1 MAEIVAIL
9 NQKGGVGKSTTV
21 AALASGLSS
30 KGYKVLSV
38 DLDPQGNLS
47 YHMGAQN
54 SEQSVMDV
62 LLGTSSVSKT
72 IVKTGQGDI
81 IPASPALAGADAAI
95 SETGKEYRLSEA
107 LEAISIDYDFIVL
120 DTPPSLGILSI
131 NALTAASR
139 VIIPAQAD
147 AFSLQGISQLA
158 QTISAVRRYCNRS
171 LVIDGI
177 LLTRHNSRSVLSR
190 DMADLMRDAAAQL
203 RTKIY
208 KTVIRECVALRE
220 AQAVQQSIY
229 CYSPKCNGAIDYMAV
244 VGEFVERK

>member
-1 MAEIVAIL
+1 MSEIVAIL
-9 NQKGGVGKSTTV
+9 NQKGGVGKSTTA
-21 AALASGLSS
+21 AALAGGLSS
-30 KGYKVLSV
+30 KGCKVLSV

-54 SEQSVMDV
+54 SERTIMDV
-62 LLGTSSVSKT
+62 LLGVSSASTV
-72 IVKTGQGDI
+72 IARTGQGDI

-107 LEAISIDYDFIVL
+107 LEDINAAYDYIVL
-120 DTPPSLGILSI
+120 DTPPALGILSV
-131 NALTAASR
+131 NALTAANR

-158 QTISAVRRYCNRS
+158 QTISTVRRYCNRS

-177 LLTRHNSRSVLSR
+177 LLTRYNSRSILSR
-190 DMADLMRDAAAQL
+190 DMTDLMRGAAEQL
-203 RTKIY
+203 GTRIY

-229 CYSPKCNGAIDYMAV
+229 CYSPKSNGAIDYMAV
-244 VGEFVERK
+244 VEEFTERG

>member
-1 MAEIVAIL
+1 MTEIVAVL
-9 NQKGGVGKSTTV
+9 NQKGGVGKSTTA
-21 AALASGLSS
+21 AALAGGLSG

-54 SEQSVMDV
+54 SERTIMEV
-62 LLGTSSVSKT
+62 LLGTSTARET
-72 IVKTGQGDI
+72 IVNTGQGAI
-81 IPASPALAGADAAI
+81 IAASSALAGADAVI

-107 LEAISIDYDFIVL
+107 LEPIRTAYDFIVL
-120 DTPPSLGILSI
+120 DTPPALGILSV
-131 NALTAASR
+131 NALTAANR

-158 QTISAVRRYCNRS
+158 QTISAVRRYCNQS

-177 LLTRHNSRSVLSR
+177 LLTRYNSRSILSR
-190 DMADLMRDAAAQL
+190 DMADLMRTAAEQL
-203 RTKIY
+203 GTKIY

-229 CYSPKCNGAIDYMAV
+229 NYSPKSNGAVDYIGV
-244 VGEFVERK
+244 VDEFLER